1 MNNARAIASP
11 AFAAAVGLLLYRFAV
26 LGGGALF
33 EFLGVPPVA
42 VLQVWLRHSHQ
53 HHVDSS
59 SIRNASAKRSHYLA
73 LPVAG

>member
-11 AFAAAVGLLLYRFAV
+11 AFAAAVGLLLYRLAM

-33 EFLGVPPVA
+33 EFLGVLPVA
-42 VLQVWLRHSHQ
+42 ALQVWLRHSHQ

>member
-11 AFAAAVGLLLYRFAV
+11 AFAAAVGLLLYRLAM

-33 EFLGVPPVA
+33 EFLGVLPVA
-42 VLQVWLRHSHQ
+42 ALQVWLRHSHQ

-73 LPVAG
+73 LPAAG